1 MKINKDWVLD
11 KEIYAISDLN
21 DQYIALIVTIY
32 QDSQFYIIFNQRKY
46 LPVSK
51 KSKGLD
57 LLIKKG
63 KLLRELVKEAEK
75 ELNFKIQKISYN
87 LPVDKIKIVPHSH
100 FYQFRQPTILT
111 PKKLKEVNNKFLKDY
126 EKDSDYQNFLFR
138 INQYGLLDE
147 KEVWQK
153 PPYGRVVGSI
163 KIAGHLY
170 QVEWKQLYQ
179 YLQIFKTARIK
190 QFRPIILPYAVHVN
204 LNFMEKTKNSI
215 LVWWNNENCQVFV
228 FTDKVFVKS
237 LTLKKGIK
245 EPITQIS
252 EKMHQDPAETE
263 SYLHNLLSL
272 NSQSVFDQ
280 FKLFTN
286 LEKKELQQVRKNIFQ
301 TMTSFIEATIR
312 EIEFVIE
319 EKLQLVHQQNAIF
332 VFGEITKISGIEDYL
347 TKLETKYDWKIHNHN
362 FIGLKDSSDLFL
374 IGNAYYQHLQKKLLY
389 NQKTIVNDQNISASF

>member
-147 KEVWQK
+147 KEV
-153 PPYGRVVGSI
+153 
-163 KIAGHLY
+163 
-170 QVEWKQLYQ
+170 
-179 YLQIFKTARIK
+179 
-190 QFRPIILPYAVHVN
+190 
-204 LNFMEKTKNSI
+204 
-215 LVWWNNENCQVFV
+215 
-228 FTDKVFVKS
+228 
-237 LTLKKGIK
+237 
-245 EPITQIS
+245 
-252 EKMHQDPAETE
+252 
-263 SYLHNLLSL
+263 
-272 NSQSVFDQ
+272 
-280 FKLFTN
+280 
-286 LEKKELQQVRKNIFQ
+286 
-301 TMTSFIEATIR
+301 
-312 EIEFVIE
+312 
-319 EKLQLVHQQNAIF
+319 
-332 VFGEITKISGIEDYL
+332 
-347 TKLETKYDWKIHNHN
+347 
-362 FIGLKDSSDLFL
+362 
-374 IGNAYYQHLQKKLLY
+374 
-389 NQKTIVNDQNISASF
+389 